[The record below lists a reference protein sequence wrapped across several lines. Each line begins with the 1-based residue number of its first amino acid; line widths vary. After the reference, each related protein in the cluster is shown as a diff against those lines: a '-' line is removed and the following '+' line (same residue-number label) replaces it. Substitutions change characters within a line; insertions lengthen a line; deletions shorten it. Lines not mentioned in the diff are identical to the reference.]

1 MSATQELTQE
11 KVKTNGNGKDPK
23 TENLAR
29 SQGSEI
35 GPGNSAPEPR
45 LRGWKI
51 AAIAVAGAAV
61 LGVSSVF
68 LYSAYNHEET
78 DNAFVDGH
86 IIPVSP
92 QIDGNVIHVRVTD
105 NQPVQ
110 KGNRLVEIDPSDYL
124 IQRDK
129 AQADLRSSEAN
140 LRRSTNDLARYEKLA
155 LTDDI
160 ARQQLDTTRAER
172 DALSA
177 QVQKAKAALDK
188 AELDLSRTVI
198 TAPEDGRVTRKSVE
212 EGAYVRPPLP
222 LLCIVPSNVWITAN
236 FKETQLKHM
245 APGQPVTFDVD
256 GIGGRKYAGHVESL
270 QSGTGAAFSILPPEN
285 ATGNYVKI
293 VQRIPVK
300 IIIDSGNEDHR
311 LVPGMSVVP
320 SVRIR

>member
-1 MSATQELTQE
+1 MNTSTLERVIDVKQNGNQE
-11 KVKTNGNGKDPK
+11 KVVSQPDKRMT
-23 TENLAR
+23 AR
-29 SQGSEI
+29 R
-35 GPGNSAPEPR
+35 P
-45 LRGWKI
+45 WKI
-51 AAIAVAGAAV
+51 AAFAVAGAAV

-68 LYSAYNHEET
+68 LHSAYTHEET

-92 QIDGNVIHVRVTD
+92 QIDGKVIHVLVTD
-105 NQPVQ
+105 NQPVK
-110 KGNRLVEIDPSDYL
+110 KGARMVEIDPSDYL
-124 IQRDK
+124 IQREK
-129 AQADLRSSEAN
+129 AQADLFSSEAN
-140 LRRSTNDLARYEKLA
+140 LRRATNDLARYEKLA

-177 QVQKAKAALDK
+177 QVRKAKATLDK

-198 TAPEDGRVTRKSVE
+198 TAPEEGRITKKTVE

-222 LLCIVPSNVWITAN
+222 LLAIVPSNVWVTAN

-245 APGQPVTFDVD
+245 STGQQVTFEVD
-256 GIGGRKYAGHVESL
+256 GIGGREYSGHVDSL
-270 QSGTGAAFSILPPEN
+270 QAGTGAAFSILPPEN

-300 IIIDSGNEDHR
+300 IVIDSGNEDHR
-311 LVPGMSVVP
+311 LVPGMSVEP
-320 SVRIR
+320 SVRVR